1 VTPHRSRIKGDPR
14 AGAAAGGESASCACS
29 PGEHPVVREV
39 ERRAL
44 GSDFGA
50 DGYATRTEADEL
62 ARILGLGPGK
72 RLLDVGAGQGWPGLY
87 LARETGC
94 TVIVTDVPFD
104 GLAAASRRADR
115 DGIAKRAWAIVA
127 GGDRLPLRPA
137 SVDAV
142 IHTDVLCCLRP
153 KLATLRATRGVL
165 RPGGR
170 TAFSVIFPT
179 PGLPDAQARR
189 AIEAGPPECELHTTY
204 PNLLRSAGFLDVDEH
219 DVTPDYLATARRKL
233 EETERFAAGMVEAL
247 GPQEFE
253 ETQAKRRLAIRA
265 IADGLLRRS
274 VFVARRDPRRPPDG
288 VEPQP
293 CRVSAE
299 HGCCVLERAPGSW
312 SAMALPGQLPGR
324 PIGG

>member
-1 VTPHRSRIKGDPR
+1 VTLRHERDGGGPG
-14 AGAAAGGESASCACS
+14 AGAAPAAEPASCACS
-29 PGEHPVVREV
+29 PGEHPAAREV

-50 DGYATRTEADEL
+50 DGYATRAEVDEL
-62 ARILGLGPGK
+62 GRRLGLGPGR

-94 TVIVTDVPFD
+94 TAVVTDVPFA

-115 DGIAKRAWAIVA
+115 EGIAPRAWAVVA

-153 KLATLRATRGVL
+153 KLATLRATRAVL

-179 PGLPDAQARR
+179 PGLPDSEARR
-189 AIEAGPPECELHTTY
+189 AVEAGPPECAVPTTY
-204 PNLLRSAGFLDVDEH
+204 PDLLRSAGFADVEEH

-233 EETERFAAGMVEAL
+233 EESDRCAAGLVEAL
-247 GPQEFE
+247 GRQEFE
-253 ETQAKRRLAIRA
+253 ETQARRRRA
-265 IADGLLRRS
+265 IAAIEAGLLRRS
-274 VFVARRDPRRPPDG
+274 VFVAGRPPA
-288 VEPQP
+288 
-293 CRVSAE
+293 SA
-299 HGCCVLERAPGSW
+299 P
-312 SAMALPGQLPGR
+312 
-324 PIGG
+324 

>member
-1 VTPHRSRIKGDPR
+1 MTAHRRRIEGGPT
-14 AGAAAGGESASCACS
+14 ASAAHRGEPASCACS

-50 DGYATRTEADEL
+50 DGYATRTEVDEL
-62 ARILGLGPGK
+62 ARILRLGPGQ

-94 TVIVTDVPFD
+94 TAIVTDVPFD

-153 KLATLRATRGVL
+153 KLATLRATRAVL

-170 TAFSVIFPT
+170 TVFSVIFPT

-189 AIEAGPPECELHTTY
+189 AIEAGPPECALHTTY
-204 PNLLRSAGFLDVDEH
+204 PNLLRSAGFVDVDEH

-233 EETERFAAGMVEAL
+233 EESERFAAGMAEAL
-247 GPQEFE
+247 GRQEFE
-253 ETQAKRRLAIRA
+253 DTQGKRRLAIRA
-265 IADGLLRRS
+265 IAAGLLRRS
-274 VFVARRDPRRPPDG
+274 VFVARRAPAPTASG
-288 VEPQP
+288 
-293 CRVSAE
+293 S
-299 HGCCVLERAPGSW
+299 RA
-312 SAMALPGQLPGR
+312 AAL
-324 PIGG
+324 